1 MNAQDRFSSLTPM
14 ENGQP
19 PPALP
24 SFRHRTGPGDPGFVG
39 RAAELRA
46 LRDFLIEATDRGAAL
61 VVPGQAGAGK
71 SALLEAAVE
80 AARADGMR
88 VLRCSGIRGGH
99 PPDLSGL
106 LQIIWP
112 VRGATDL
119 DAADLD
125 ALFSVLVDGAP
136 TPGGGHSWLAFTV
149 LEVLTAVSH
158 PAQPLLV
165 AVDDW
170 DALDEPSRQVLAFV
184 ARRVQGHPLALL
196 MTTRPHRP
204 LPRPATGL
212 PTLPDP
218 ATGLPALPLGPLS
231 PAESALLLASRRPHL
246 GAETARELLATAAGN
261 PLALLEL
268 PVPSEDARPAIPA
281 SSDRLAAAMAPG
293 AAGLPAGTRDLLLVA
308 ALHPEADLPL
318 LLAAA
323 SRLGGAELDFAVLA
337 PAERAGLVAFDG
349 LRARFGHPATAGAVV
364 HGTDPR
370 RCRAA
375 HAALSAVLPAGS
387 VRMLWHR
394 SQAVEGHDPELAA
407 RLEAMHGDALEQYE
421 PAMAVRLLRR
431 AADLHPSPADQG
443 RCALRAAQL
452 AQLLG
457 LERMTRTLAHRALRH
472 PLGPL
477 GTLCAR
483 ALTFVEHTTDGQPP
497 PMPLNVHATASKAAP
512 RAASTPTHRS
522 SAPAAPVDP
531 SSASGPAA
539 ASAAPASGAFADS
552 SSASGPAAAPA
563 SAAPVDPST
572 ASGPAPDRPDSAA
585 PGPAAASV
593 ASAALVDPSSA
604 SGPAP
609 DRPDSA
615 APGPAAASVASASAA
630 LVDPSAASGPAP
642 DRPDSAASGP
652 APDRPGP
659 AAPGPA
665 AGNPDSA
672 AVPDPTDPACWP
684 TPVGADEQENA
695 LELARITA
703 PVLVGDDRRCDALLA
718 FLDALPERAH
728 DSRWLHATAMVRP
741 LDRAGTVLVGM
752 PAGRHLTDLPVRD
765 IERLG
770 QAAMLAGDPVRAM
783 DLFRQAERRRFH
795 AQPDQLP
802 WALLRQGLAHAGM
815 GSWAQAEHAFRR
827 CAKLADSAYR
837 QGHHA
842 AAARLLLDV
851 VRALRTGTPAAPRS
865 TRDLAAARRSM
876 PAIDSVLAVCTA
888 WALVEGGDHASAF
901 PALSSLLD
909 APHTRSIALFALVA
923 FAEAA
928 KAEQAS
934 PEALAMLDRL
944 ETELGEQCPPAVALR
959 FTVARAVLADEH
971 DAQEMFKRAFSE
983 DLIRWPYLEAPLRLA
998 EGRWLRL
1005 RRQFAD
1011 SQATLRQAAAAFT
1024 MLGAEA
1030 RAPRIAEELRASG
1043 ERADGAT
1050 PGASRP
1056 AAARDLLTARELRIA
1071 ELAARG
1077 LSNREIGEQLGLA
1090 PRTIGAYLYRVFPR
1104 LGVTSRAQLA
1114 EILRDLKGPA
1124 DPPAT

>member
-1 MNAQDRFSSLTPM
+1 MNAQGRFSSLAAV

-19 PPALP
+19 APALTP
-24 SFRHRTGPGDPGFVG
+24 FLHRTGPGDPGFVG

-46 LRDFLIEATDRGAAL
+46 LRDFLVEATDRGAAL
-61 VVPGQAGAGK
+61 RVPGQPGAGK
-71 SALLEAAVE
+71 STLLEAAVQ

-88 VLRCSGIRGGH
+88 VLRGAGIRGSN
-99 PPDLSGL
+99 PSDLSGL

-112 VRGATDL
+112 VLTNPADAANPTDLADSSDPTDAIDPTDPHRPPTADDVHDATHLDAMDFDAADL
-119 DAADLD
+119 DAADFD

-136 TPGGGHSWLAFTV
+136 APGDGHSWLAFTV
-149 LEVLTAVSH
+149 LKVLAAVSR
-158 PAQPLLV
+158 AGQPLLV

-170 DALDEPSRQVLAFV
+170 DALDEPSRYVLTFV
-184 ARRVQGHPLALL
+184 ARRVQGHPLGLL
-196 MTTRPHRP
+196 MTTRPRST
-204 LPRPATGL
+204 LPNPATGL
-212 PTLPDP
+212 PT
-218 ATGLPALPLGPLS
+218 LPLGPLS
-231 PAESALLLASRRPHL
+231 PAESALLLAARRPHL

-268 PVPSEDARPAIPA
+268 PVPSEDARPSMPA

-318 LLAAA
+318 LLSAA
-323 SRLGGAELDFAVLA
+323 SRLGGAEPDFAALD
-337 PAERAGLVAFDG
+337 PAERAGLVTFDG
-349 LRARFGHPATAGAVV
+349 LRARFGHPAMAGAVV

-375 HAALSAVLPAGS
+375 HAALAAVLPPGS

-407 RLEAMHGDALEQYE
+407 RLEALHGDALEQCE
-421 PAMAVRLLRR
+421 PTMAVRLLRR
-431 AADLHPSPADQG
+431 AADLHLNPADRG

-452 AQLLG
+452 AQLFG
-457 LERMTRTLAHRALRH
+457 LDRMPRTMAHRALRH

-483 ALTFVEHTTDGQPP
+483 ALTFIEHADGQPP
-497 PMPLNVHATASKAAP
+497 TASVNVRTAASKAASK
-512 RAASTPTHRS
+512 AASR
-522 SAPAAPVDP
+522 APAAPTHQTARTDSVPD
-531 SSASGPAA
+531 GPG
-539 ASAAPASGAFADS
+539 SAA
-552 SSASGPAAAPA
+552 
-563 SAAPVDPST
+563 
-572 ASGPAPDRPDSAA
+572 
-585 PGPAAASV
+585 
-593 ASAALVDPSSA
+593 
-604 SGPAP
+604 
-609 DRPDSA
+609 
-615 APGPAAASVASASAA
+615 
-630 LVDPSAASGPAP
+630 
-642 DRPDSAASGP
+642 
-652 APDRPGP
+652 
-659 AAPGPA
+659 
-665 AGNPDSA
+665 
-672 AVPDPTDPACWP
+672 PDPTDPACWP

-703 PVLVGDDRRCDALLA
+703 PLLVGDDERSEALLA
-718 FLDALPERAH
+718 FLDGMPERAD
-728 DSRWLHATAMVRP
+728 DSRWLHAMAMVRP
-741 LDRAGTVLVGM
+741 LDRAGTVLAGM
-752 PAGRHLTDLPVRD
+752 PADRHLTDLPVRD
-765 IERLG
+765 IEHLG

-783 DLFRQAERRRFH
+783 DLFRQAERRHFH
-795 AQPDQLP
+795 ALPDQLP
-802 WALLRQGLAHAGM
+802 WALLRQGLAHMGM

-842 AAARLLLDV
+842 AVARLLLDV
-851 VRALRTGTPAAPRS
+851 VRALRTGTPAGPRS
-865 TRDLAAARRSM
+865 ARDLAAARRSM
-876 PAIDSVLAVCTA
+876 PAVDSVLAVCTA
-888 WALVEGGDHASAF
+888 WALVEGGDYASAL
-901 PALSSLLD
+901 PALSSLLN

-934 PEALAMLDRL
+934 PEALAMLDALR
-944 ETELGEQCPPAVALR
+944 TELGAQCPPAVALR

-971 DAQEMFKRAFSE
+971 EAQEMFKRAFGE
-983 DLIRWPYLEAPLRLA
+983 DLTRWPYLEAPLRLA

-1043 ERADGAT
+1043 ERADGAA
-1050 PGASRP
+1050 PGASRS
-1056 AAARDLLTARELRIA
+1056 AAAHDLLTARELRIA

-1090 PRTIGAYLYRVFPR
+1090 PRTIGAYLYRIFPR

-1114 EILRDLKGPA
+1114 ETLRDLKESNGSKESKESKDSRDLTRDSR
-1124 DPPAT
+1124 DPHTP